1 MNQTLGVEQTDWHTH
16 SLALIRGTALPLTEL
31 VYFKNVGYR
40 SSICKTTREGQT
52 NKQTNT
58 VFWAGVE
65 VYVRVDMGGGTN
77 KRTNTFFLEGGRTN
91 EQTLVFGPD

>member
-40 SSICKTTREGQT
+40 FSKCITAGVGMNKPT
-52 NKQTNT
+52 NA
-58 VFWAGVE
+58 VFWAGVG
-65 VYVRVDMGGGTN
+65 VYVRVDMGGVANKQTNTGVWEGGQTN
-77 KRTNTFFLEGGRTN
+77 KQSPF
-91 EQTLVFGPD
+91 FGPE